1 MLELVLNSAAFR
13 YPSKTN
19 QMVGSC
25 WLYLPAFI
33 IVFVSS
39 LLVVDIRD
47 VCERCLVRDYCHFGF
62 FCHVTFPTIVK
73 WLVGVSVWLWAAFWQ
88 EDYYVCSVAGQDP
101 QERGASVTNLKE
113 LNEYFEKA
121 SAARAKSKLYN
132 LAVIGTMLI
141 LVTMV
146 IFIRKSLFK
155 DLDFLEDEYT
165 LEEREAMWA
174 LKIFM
179 EFFPGLRDIEDPS
192 GDQIQRNSNGD
203 GRGEGIHEDQ
213 GVSVAENQNE
223 QEENKETKASFY
235 PNSIP
240 EKRAERKVREMFLRF
255 KEADS
260 DWKYHDA
267 NDHFA
272 RLYPR
277 ATTGNPRRR
286 WVAPN
291 SSQQESKENTP
302 GQIHRVQRR
311 TTPQLFSLII
321 HLNNLS

>member
-13 YPSKTN
+13 CPSKTN

-155 DLDFLEDEYT
+155 DLDFLEGTVRFLLYIIQFQVVNLRI
-165 LEEREAMWA
+165 LE
-174 LKIFM
+174 
-179 EFFPGLRDIEDPS
+179 
-192 GDQIQRNSNGD
+192 
-203 GRGEGIHEDQ
+203 
-213 GVSVAENQNE
+213 
-223 QEENKETKASFY
+223 
-235 PNSIP
+235 
-240 EKRAERKVREMFLRF
+240 
-255 KEADS
+255 
-260 DWKYHDA
+260 
-267 NDHFA
+267 
-272 RLYPR
+272 
-277 ATTGNPRRR
+277 TG
-286 WVAPN
+286 
-291 SSQQESKENTP
+291 
-302 GQIHRVQRR
+302 
-311 TTPQLFSLII
+311 
-321 HLNNLS
+321 